1 MRISLILSLLT
12 GIMFGHAA
20 LAGEAEKAAIDSW
33 YKALIAVDRTAF
45 ANLLAENAKITLG
58 DLDIVQTKAE
68 FIASLDEWED
78 AMKGSTLRHAVETDA
93 GGLVTVSVC
102 YIFPDNESL
111 AREVFGFTSGR
122 ISSSEQETISDSCAE
137 FPG

>member
-1 MRISLILSLLT
+1 MRLHLLL
-12 GIMFGHAA
+12 GLFAA
-20 LAGEAEKAAIDSW
+20 FASNMAMAGEAEKATIDSW
-33 YKALIAVDRTAF
+33 YKALIAVDRTSF
-45 ANLLAENAKITLG
+45 ANLLADNAKITLG

-78 AMKGSTLRHAVETDA
+78 AMKGSTLRHTVETDA
-93 GGLVTVSVC
+93 EGLVTVSVC

-111 AREVFGFTSGR
+111 TREVFGFTSGR